1 MAANVDHAAISKMAL
16 PDLSAPEKA
25 TLASKSGLTED
36 KATYSDARG
45 LDGSFKMPDLS
56 TLQFVKG
63 EAPAAGKPTAV
74 MFWGKYAKGDYRT
87 MVHVS
92 YLMRALPELQ
102 VLGVSCDAAKEDCEA
117 MLKKNGTAMPTQSID
132 ELIFDMSL
140 AFDEGKKV
148 KEAFGAI
155 GKAPAPGFLFLF
167 DKTGTLV
174 WKEVF
179 TSSWMLKQGQF
190 AEQCA
195 LLLAGKPL
203 IDNGARPAADDE
215 DDEGEEIAA
224 DLGELDIPGVGDY

>member
-1 MAANVDHAAISKMAL
+1 
-16 PDLSAPEKA
+16 
-25 TLASKSGLTED
+25 
-36 KATYSDARG
+36 
-45 LDGSFKMPDLS
+45 
-56 TLQFVKG
+56 
-63 EAPAAGKPTAV
+63 
-74 MFWGKYAKGDYRT
+74 
-87 MVHVS
+87 
-92 YLMRALPELQ
+92 
-102 VLGVSCDAAKEDCEA
+102 

-148 KEAFGAI
+148 KEAFAAI

-167 DKTGTLV
+167 DKNGVLV
-174 WKEVF
+174 WKEVFHRCINQFVAARNTRWLISTQVF

>member
-1 MAANVDHAAISKMAL
+1 
-16 PDLSAPEKA
+16 
-25 TLASKSGLTED
+25 
-36 KATYSDARG
+36 
-45 LDGSFKMPDLS
+45 
-56 TLQFVKG
+56 
-63 EAPAAGKPTAV
+63 

-140 AFDEGKKV
+140 AFDEGRKV
-148 KEAFGAI
+148 KEAFAAI

-167 DKTGTLV
+167 DKNGVLV

-179 TSSWMLKQGQF
+179 T
-190 AEQCA
+190 
-195 LLLAGKPL
+195 
-203 IDNGARPAADDE
+203 GA
-215 DDEGEEIAA
+215 
-224 DLGELDIPGVGDY
+224 

>member
-16 PDLSAPEKA
+16 PDLTAPEQA
-25 TLASKSGLTED
+25 TLASKTGLTED

-63 EAPAAGKPTAV
+63 EAPAAGKPCAV

-140 AFDEGKKV
+140 AFDEGRKV
-148 KEAFGAI
+148 KEAFAAI

-167 DKTGTLV
+167 DKNGVLV

>member
-1 MAANVDHAAISKMAL
+1 
-16 PDLSAPEKA
+16 
-25 TLASKSGLTED
+25 
-36 KATYSDARG
+36 
-45 LDGSFKMPDLS
+45 
-56 TLQFVKG
+56 
-63 EAPAAGKPTAV
+63 
-74 MFWGKYAKGDYRT
+74 
-87 MVHVS
+87 
-92 YLMRALPELQ
+92 
-102 VLGVSCDAAKEDCEA
+102 

-195 LLLAGKPL
+195 LLLAGNSAL
-203 IDNGARPAADDE
+203 IKLSRRVSSTPSG
-215 DDEGEEIAA
+215 
-224 DLGELDIPGVGDY
+224 